1 MKFKDLSVIYQ
12 VSLPI
17 VNWRICVTVSFVDL
31 AHVEV
36 DCVSEDLFQDPE
48 GTAALAST
56 RQLRRRS
63 RVSLSQE

>member
-17 VNWRICVTVSFVDL
+17 VNWRICITVSYVDL

-36 DCVSEDLFQDPE
+36 DCVSEDLFQDPA
-48 GTAALAST
+48 GAAVLAST
-56 RQLRRRS
+56 
-63 RVSLSQE
+63 